1 MNNNNLYRPLE
12 LTKLYSNEII
22 KNIYSENYLIFES
35 RLYELGLPDDVNK
48 IIIKRYYVIKH
59 IMKYN

>member
-1 MNNNNLYRPLE
+1 MDSDNLYRPLE
-12 LTKLYSNEII
+12 LMKLCSNII
-22 KNIYSENYLIFES
+22 VKNIYSENYLIFES

-48 IIIKRYYVIKH
+48 IIIERYYVIKH

>member
-12 LTKLYSNEII
+12 LTKLCSNEIV

-35 RLYELGLPDDVNK
+35 RLYELGLPNDVNK
-48 IIIKRYYVIKH
+48 IVI
-59 IMKYN
+59 

>member
-22 KNIYSENYLIFES
+22 KNIYSENYLIFTT
-35 RLYELGLPDDVNK
+35 RLLELGLPDDINK
-48 IIIKRYYVIKH
+48 IVIERYNIIKH